1 MDQKQIKFADT
12 EIEEYRFHQYK
23 SPILINDIDI
33 NTIVV
38 SNRFLFGKQG
48 FKYFIGYKDDKEFR
62 PLCMLF
68 PQMNTCKIYS
78 EITKGVYFMIKDEKN
93 FDKYIKI
100 WEKVSHIIK

>member
-48 FKYFIGYKDDKEFR
+48 FKCFIGYKDDKEFR
-62 PLCMLF
+62 PLCILF
-68 PQMNTCKIYS
+68 PQMNICEIYS
-78 EITKGVYFMIKDEKN
+78 EITKCMYFMIKDEN
-93 FDKYIKI
+93 IFLINVLQFG
-100 WEKVSHIIK
+100 EKLAI

>member
-48 FKYFIGYKDDKEFR
+48 FKCLIGYKDDQEFR
-62 PLCMLF
+62 PLCTLF
-68 PQMNTCKIYS
+68 PQMNICEIYS
-78 EITKGVYFMIKDEKN
+78 EITKCVYFMIKDEN
-93 FDKYIKI
+93 IFDKYITI
-100 WEKVSHIIK
+100 WRKVSHIIK